1 MRWAESRIQETARLT
16 DTLFEGQPRTMP
28 KNSTESLIKPQS
40 KDEKERI
47 TIAISTE
54 RAKELKTYAKFLND
68 SEVSYV
74 VDQALAYLFS
84 RDRAYQSF
92 VKGAAPAAV
101 VEAAEPTKSGRKKAG
116 DTPGA
121 TAA

>member
-1 MRWAESRIQETARLT
+1 
-16 DTLFEGQPRTMP
+16 MP

-92 VKGAAPAAV
+92 VKGGTAPAAV
-101 VEAAEPTKSGRKKAG
+101 VQAIEQTKGGRKKTSDTAG
-116 DTPGA
+116 G

>member
-1 MRWAESRIQETARLT
+1 
-16 DTLFEGQPRTMP
+16 MP
-28 KNSTESLIKPQS
+28 KSSTESLIKPQS

-47 TIAISTE
+47 TIAVSTE

-92 VKGAAPAAV
+92 VKGGAAPAAV
-101 VEAAEPTKSGRKKAG
+101 VEAMEQTKGGRKKAG
-116 DTPGA
+116 DTPGG